1 MGFFNSVPQQPTYDQ
16 MIAMQIQQQQA
27 NSPPNAYYD
36 LPQTR
41 TESKFIEQLS
51 PNDILLT
58 IEMKIRKKYY
68 ISGEGVWKDIPN
80 VKKPTE
86 EAVVN
91 IMVKCQSV
99 INESTIYGNMPED
112 IIYNMTYSFAKV
124 LSRDLALNYKRYNM
138 ELLDI
143 NKITHFC
150 TDMCFI
156 ALKRGEQALTLRL
169 LRTIVESKE
178 LVTQM
183 NNPQESKASIWNPRT
198 WGR

>member
-1 MGFFNSVPQQPTYDQ
+1 MTGINGNLKTSDDVFFVDSF
-16 MIAMQIQQQQA
+16 
-27 NSPPNAYYD
+27 
-36 LPQTR
+36 
-41 TESKFIEQLS
+41 FIKEFQ
-51 PNDILLT
+51 
-58 IEMKIRKKYY
+58 
-68 ISGEGVWKDIPN
+68 
-80 VKKPTE
+80 
-86 EAVVN
+86 
-91 IMVKCQSV
+91 
-99 INESTIYGNMPED
+99 
-112 IIYNMTYSFAKV
+112 
-124 LSRDLALNYKRYNM
+124 

-183 NNPQESKASIWNPRT
+183 NNPQESKASVWNPRT